1 MRLIGPLARIVFSG
15 CVSAGLRTEGLDN
28 WADHWLAPS
37 WEKSYIY
44 LLILQ
49 SCWRML
55 MFEKSSVSL
64 KKTQPTKKPTK
75 HKKSQW
81 LRNCEGKCKRASEIE
96 LLLNRSLCIF
106 PSCSSWD
113 TGQLLQLMVVY
124 LQRNWELAPSL
135 FHEDA
140 ETISSRAV
148 ILSFKKTQT
157 GKFS

>member
-75 HKKSQW
+75 HKNPNTTTNPPPPPETQNN
-81 LRNCEGKCKRASEIE
+81 LTPRI
-96 LLLNRSLCIF
+96 LYFCILF
-106 PSCSSWD
+106 FSP
-113 TGQLLQLMVVY
+113 
-124 LQRNWELAPSL
+124 NW
-135 FHEDA
+135 
-140 ETISSRAV
+140 
-148 ILSFKKTQT
+148 K
-157 GKFS
+157 

>member
-64 KKTQPTKKPTK
+64 KKPQPTKKPTK
-75 HKKSQW
+75 HKNPNTTTNPPPP
-81 LRNCEGKCKRASEIE
+81 RNSKQPDS
-96 LLLNRSLCIF
+96 
-106 PSCSSWD
+106 
-113 TGQLLQLMVVY
+113 
-124 LQRNWELAPSL
+124 
-135 FHEDA
+135 
-140 ETISSRAV
+140 
-148 ILSFKKTQT
+148 
-157 GKFS
+157 

>member
-1 MRLIGPLARIVFSG
+1 MLGFVNSNFFFLPLHFTRSAQGEQKRRL
-15 CVSAGLRTEGLDN
+15 
-28 WADHWLAPS
+28 
-37 WEKSYIY
+37 
-44 LLILQ
+44 
-49 SCWRML
+49 
-55 MFEKSSVSL
+55 SL
-64 KKTQPTKKPTK
+64 KTNKQKNPQPNQPKNQQ
-75 HKKSQW
+75 KSQW